1 MKIFLWPG
9 NGIGFSIYIN
19 RCFVEIEILDLSNSE
34 ISSDPLWLIPLIFP
48 AEILITENPPK
59 LRKVSLKVLDRAGR
73 KGRLEKKDKT
83 FLRILAKNCKTISSI
98 QVSRR
103 ELSFCKLL
111 NDTEW
116 QNIIIMSGFHGPIES
131 FSQLEVFQA

>member
-9 NGIGFSIYIN
+9 IGIGFSIYIN
-19 RCFVEIEILDLSNSE
+19 RCFVEIAILDLSNSE

-111 NDTEW
+111 NDTE
-116 QNIIIMSGFHGPIES
+116 
-131 FSQLEVFQA
+131 